1 VNTGGVPSSA
11 FSEVREKEPDT
22 ARTMI
27 CDFGHSPVQQ
37 LLPIKF
43 GSPFHEIAQR
53 IIGFPLTMNSF
64 CIGVDLGG
72 TNLRIA
78 SVTPG
83 GERLDTISLPTRL
96 SAGPHAVLDD
106 MAAAILQLIEK
117 HPGKLLG
124 IGVGSP
130 GPIELPLGVLHHP
143 PNLTGFDGLNL
154 RVELE
159 RRLDRPVHV
168 GHDSALAAY
177 GECLLG
183 AGRTHAVES
192 LLMYTLGTGVG
203 CGVILDRR
211 IWNGMQGA
219 AGESGHGP
227 IVPDGVP
234 CPCGARGCLEM
245 YASATS
251 IVRRA
256 HELGLGPSP
265 HEATS
270 NGAPPLTASAIADLA
285 TSGDER
291 ALKIFDE
298 VGYALGLS
306 LAHLVNALD
315 LPLYVVG
322 GGAAAAWP
330 LFAPR
335 MFSTLREGSYVYR
348 LSMPKDPAVFEPGK
362 THVTRAQLTDAGILG
377 AALLPLAA
385 RSSVTV

>member
-1 VNTGGVPSSA
+1 MPS
-11 FSEVREKEPDT
+11 FS
-22 ARTMI
+22 
-27 CDFGHSPVQQ
+27 
-37 LLPIKF
+37 
-43 GSPFHEIAQR
+43 
-53 IIGFPLTMNSF
+53 
-64 CIGVDLGG
+64 IGVDLGG
-72 TNLRIA
+72 TNLRVA
-78 SVTPG
+78 AVTPE
-83 GERLDTISLPTRL
+83 GERLDHINLPTRL

-106 MAAAILQLIEK
+106 MASAIRQLIDK
-117 HPGKLLG
+117 QPGQLLG

-154 RVELE
+154 RTELE

-177 GECLLG
+177 GECRLG
-183 AGRTHAVES
+183 AGRAHAVDS

-203 CGVILDRR
+203 CGVILDGH
-211 IWNGMQGA
+211 IWNGMRGA

-227 IVPDGVP
+227 IIPNGPP

-256 HELGLGPSP
+256 HELGLAPATHEPS
-265 HEATS
+265 A
-270 NGAPPLTASAIADLA
+270 NAAQPLTASTIAQLA
-285 TSGDER
+285 TNGDER
-291 ALKIFDE
+291 ARKVFDE

-306 LAHLVNALD
+306 LAHLINALD
-315 LPLYVVG
+315 LPLYVIG

-335 MFSTLREGSYVYR
+335 MFATLREGSYVYR
-348 LSMPKDPAVFEPGK
+348 MSMPRDPAVFEPGK
-362 THVTRAQLTDAGILG
+362 THVAPAQLSDAGILG

-385 RSSVTV
+385 PSSAPA